1 MHIGKRLQIIRNS
14 FGLSRGNMAKNIVS
28 YPHYCQYETGKYTPP
43 DDILTAIANK
53 LNVPA
58 DYLLNYQKLD
68 SNLKQLLASLKTSI
82 DKSELTEAERIINEI
97 KAKYPYISSIYQESL
112 FYLLQSS
119 NFYKSGKKNEAF
131 SMLAN
136 ELLLIEVAKLE
147 ELPLEFQ
154 ETYYYMQALDHYLK
168 KDYEMSYNYYLK
180 QLPLINN
187 GISKA
192 ITNNNIA
199 LALYKIKKI
208 SKAIPFAEEAL
219 NLHLREQQWEKAAG
233 THNLLGMLYSE
244 DNNSEAAMRNYQMAL
259 GLVGTFILHHL
270 EDKILNNIGVEYK
283 EAGDLANSIEY
294 FNKSL
299 EKKIEYGLDTLVT
312 YRSIIEIYLEIDLE
326 KASETITEARKKINK
341 EIDIYHLKVL
351 EAKYNIKNNNL
362 ELYEQLMEES
372 IGYFLKNKMW
382 NYVLPS
388 SEEFAKYYK
397 DLKKYK
403 QTSYYYELVIDAYKN
418 IKGE

>member
-1 MHIGKRLQIIRNS
+1 
-14 FGLSRGNMAKNIVS
+14 
-28 YPHYCQYETGKYTPP
+28 
-43 DDILTAIANK
+43 
-53 LNVPA
+53 
-58 DYLLNYQKLD
+58 
-68 SNLKQLLASLKTSI
+68 
-82 DKSELTEAERIINEI
+82 
-97 KAKYPYISSIYQESL
+97 
-112 FYLLQSS
+112 
-119 NFYKSGKKNEAF
+119 
-131 SMLAN
+131 
-136 ELLLIEVAKLE
+136 
-147 ELPLEFQ
+147 
-154 ETYYYMQALDHYLK
+154 
-168 KDYEMSYNYYLK
+168 
-180 QLPLINN
+180 
-187 GISKA
+187 
-192 ITNNNIA
+192 
-199 LALYKIKKI
+199 
-208 SKAIPFAEEAL
+208 
-219 NLHLREQQWEKAAG
+219 
-233 THNLLGMLYSE
+233 
-244 DNNSEAAMRNYQMAL
+244 MAL